1 MQSTKSLSLIWK
13 WESSPDIPFN
23 LFFMFKTRQYLCR
36 VFFISAT
43 LSICKKTPYILSY
56 IVFRLVNISIGNY
69 KKLTQGATFEKIK
82 FDINRKELKMD
93 KYDVIII
100 GAGPVGFSCGI
111 EAIKRGYNY
120 LMLEKGCLVNSIFH
134 FPTNMTFFS
143 TSERLEIGDVPFISH
158 GYKPTRR
165 EALEYYRRVK
175 EKWQL
180 NVKVWEKVTAVNGQL
195 GDYTVQTNKATY
207 QAKSVIVATGF
218 FDTPNL
224 LNVPGE
230 DLPKVKHYFDE
241 PHPYAFQKVIVVGAG
256 NSAVDVAL
264 ETYRRSAE
272 VTMVIRESA
281 LKDSIKYWVKPDIE
295 NRIAEGGIKAFF
307 NSTIEAIRPTEVD
320 ILTPQGR
327 VTLENDYVLAMTGY
341 RPNYSFLE
349 KIGIEIANDDV
360 KTPVY
365 NEDTFESN
373 RPGIFLAGVVCGGL
387 NTSRW
392 FIENAHD
399 HSTRI
404 FNRMDRLG
412 IKSVSPILA

>member
-1 MQSTKSLSLIWK
+1 M
-13 WESSPDIPFN
+13 E
-23 LFFMFKTRQYLCR
+23 
-36 VFFISAT
+36 
-43 LSICKKTPYILSY
+43 
-56 IVFRLVNISIGNY
+56 
-69 KKLTQGATFEKIK
+69 
-82 FDINRKELKMD
+82 

-111 EAIKRGYNY
+111 EATKRGYNY

-180 NVKVWEKVTAVNGQL
+180 NVKVWEKVTAVTGDL
-195 GDYTVQTNKATY
+195 GNFAVHTNKAIY
-207 QAKSVIVATGF
+207 HAKSVIVATGF
-218 FDTPNL
+218 FDTPNY

-241 PHPYAFQKVIVVGAG
+241 PHPYAFQKIIVVGAG

-264 ETYRRSAE
+264 ETFRRSAD
-272 VTMVIRESA
+272 VTMVVREPA

-295 NRIAEGGIKAFF
+295 NRIAEGAIKAYF
-307 NSTIEAIRPTEVD
+307 NSTIAAIRETEVD
-320 ILTPQGR
+320 IRTPNGL

-349 KIGIEIANDDV
+349 AIGIGIANDDAR
-360 KTPVY
+360 TPMY
-365 NEDTFESN
+365 SEETFESN

-387 NTSRW
+387 NTSRC

-404 FNRMDRLG
+404 FNRLDRLG
-412 IKSVSPILA
+412 IKSVTPTLA